1 MILKD
6 LNKENDH
13 FVRTPE
19 DRSSK
24 AMDRFKN
31 VLLGVSMLG
40 WETYGKIRPEPGQF
54 RGFHNTTSVVLLPA
68 KGDRK

>member
-6 LNKENDH
+6 LNNENDH

-31 VLLGVSMLG
+31 VLPGVFPCWVG
-40 WETYGKIRPEPGQF
+40 RPTVKSVLSPGSSEAFIIPLQ
-54 RGFHNTTSVVLLPA
+54 
-68 KGDRK
+68 